1 MSSDYDFD
9 VAIIGAGPAGLAAAL
24 VLAKE
29 GVETV
34 VLERGQYPGA
44 KNVSGAAL
52 YGPVLNN
59 LIPNYWEDKESFER
73 FLTSKKITMLSD
85 NKSMTIDIDIQD
97 FKETPYNG
105 ITLIRPKF
113 DRWLASKAEEAG
125 AMILPDS
132 VVDDF
137 VWEGEQICGVKSG
150 DEELRTKMVIIAEGS
165 NHLLVEKANLGHV
178 PKPRHHAV
186 GMKETYE
193 ISEELMKQKFH
204 LIGDEGCSNEILG
217 YTKGIP
223 GGGFFY
229 TNKNTLSFGLIL
241 NLKSLTKKKL
251 KAPEVLEHFKTHP
264 YIQKLLQDAEMV
276 EYSAHTI
283 PEGGFKD
290 MTKFYGN
297 GVLVVGDAAGLVLN
311 AGLYIEGINFAIES
325 GRIAGEATKL
335 ILESGDFSS
344 QSTKLYLDNLKNS
357 FAYKDMK
364 TFKRAAKFLEN
375 ERIFTHYPDLITGLM
390 ERLLLNTGKPR
401 KRIVTTAI
409 KHFLRHGKLLK
420 LFKDAIGGLRSI

>member
-24 VLAKE
+24 TLAKA

-34 VLERGQYPGA
+34 VLERGQFPGA
-44 KNVSGAAL
+44 KNVSGAAI

-59 LIPNYWEDKESFER
+59 LIPNYWEDQDSFER
-73 FLTSKKITMLSD
+73 FLTTKKITMLSD
-85 NKSMTIDIDIQD
+85 NKSMTIDVDIQD
-97 FKETPYNG
+97 FKEPPYNG
-105 ITLIRPKF
+105 ITVVRPKF
-113 DRWLASKAEEAG
+113 DRWLAKKAEETG
-125 AMILPDS
+125 VMILPDS

-137 VWEGEQICGVKSG
+137 IWEDKQICGVKSG
-150 DEELRTKMVIIAEGS
+150 DEELRTKIVIIAEGS
-165 NHLLVEKANLGHV
+165 NHLLVEKAKLGHV

-193 ISEELMKQKFH
+193 LSNEQMEQRFS

-217 YTKGIP
+217 YTQGIP

-264 YIQKLLQDAEMV
+264 YVKKLLQDAEMV

-290 MTKFYGN
+290 MSKLYGN

-311 AGLYIEGINFAIES
+311 AGLYIEGMNFALES
-325 GRIAGEATKL
+325 GRIAGEATKQ

-344 QSTKLYLDNLKNS
+344 ESTKIYLDNLKTS
-357 FAYKDMK
+357 FVYQDMK

-375 ERIFTHYPDLITGLM
+375 ERIFTHYPDLISSLM
-390 ERLLLNTGKPR
+390 DKLLRNSGKPR

-409 KHFLRHGKLLK
+409 KHILKEGKLLK